1 MIQDWMKE
9 VTIEP
14 CRCFAVHHGKKG
26 FIGNTIGGILG
37 FFEEAFISEGF
48 SRRKGFLQ
56 SLDPRVKLLSIMT
69 AIFATSLI
77 KDLKLLVL
85 IYIFTLLLAYLSKI
99 NVLFFIKRVWLF
111 IPIFAGIIIIPMIF
125 NIFFPGDPLIRLAYL
140 GTTAHVGSLTLPES
154 VYITRQG
161 VYAASI
167 FTMRVATC
175 VSAVVLLFLTTPQQI
190 LYKSLRT
197 VGVPKIYVFTLEM
210 TKRYIFLLMDL
221 VREMHFAKKAR
232 TIKAGGIFDEQKWVG
247 GRIGYTLI
255 RSMDISEKVHM
266 AMISR
271 GFNGDVK
278 VMQEFRMHKRDYIA
292 GATAISLSII
302 MVLISQNIIR

>member
-37 FFEEAFISEGF
+37 FFEDAFISEGF

>member
-1 MIQDWMKE
+1 MKE
-9 VTIEP
+9 VKVEP
-14 CRCFAVHHGKKG
+14 CGYFAVHHGKKG

-56 SLDPRVKLLSIMT
+56 ILDARVKLLSTVT
-69 AIFATSLI
+69 AIFAISLI
-77 KDLKLLVL
+77 NDLKLLVL

-99 NVLFFIKRVWLF
+99 KILFFIKRVWLF
-111 IPIFAGIIIIPMIF
+111 IPIFAGIITIPMIF
-125 NIFFPGDPLIRLAYL
+125 NIFLPGDPLIRLAYL
-140 GTTAHVGSLTLPES
+140 GTNTHVGSLTLPES
-154 VYITRQG
+154 IYITRQG
-161 VYAASI
+161 FYAASI
-167 FTMRVATC
+167 FIMRVATC

-190 LYKSLRT
+190 LYRSLRT
-197 VGVPKIYVFTLEM
+197 LGVPKIYVFTLEM
-210 TKRYIFLLMDL
+210 TNRYIFLLMDL
-221 VREMHFAKKAR
+221 VDMHFAKKAR
-232 TIKAGGIFDEQKWVG
+232 TIKAGDMFNEQKWVG

-255 RSMDISEKVHM
+255 RSMDVSEKVHM

-278 VMQEFRMHKRDYIA
+278 VMQEFRMHKRDYITV
-292 GATAISLSII
+292 ATAISLSII

>member
-278 VMQEFRMHKRDYIA
+278 VMQEFIMHKRDYIA
-292 GATAISLSII
+292 GATATSLS
-302 MVLISQNIIR
+302 

>member
-9 VTIEP
+9 VKVEP
-14 CRCFAVHHGKKG
+14 CGCFAVHHSKKG

-99 NVLFFIKRVWLF
+99 NILFFIKRVWLF
-111 IPIFAGIIIIPMIF
+111 IPIFAGIIIIPIIF

-140 GTTAHVGSLTLPES
+140 GTTTHVGSITLPES
-154 VYITRQG
+154 IYITRQG

-167 FTMRVATC
+167 FIMRVATC

-210 TKRYIFLLMDL
+210 TNRYIFLLMDL

-232 TIKAGGIFDEQKWVG
+232 TIKAGGMLDEQKWVG

>member
-9 VTIEP
+9 VTVEP

-99 NVLFFIKRVWLF
+99 SILFFIKRVWLF

-140 GTTAHVGSLTLPES
+140 GPTAHVGSLTLPES

-161 VYAASI
+161 VYAASTFI
-167 FTMRVATC
+167 MRVATC

-210 TKRYIFLLMDL
+210 TKRYIFLLMEL

-232 TIKAGGIFDEQKWVG
+232 TIKAGGMFDEQKWVG

-278 VMQEFRMHKRDYIA
+278 VMQELRMHKRDYIA

>member
-1 MIQDWMKE
+1 MKE
-9 VTIEP
+9 VKIEP
-14 CRCFAVHHGKKG
+14 CGCFAAHHGKKG
-26 FIGNTIGGILG
+26 VIENTIGGILG

-56 SLDPRVKLLSIMT
+56 SLDPKVKLLSIMT

-85 IYIFTLLLAYLSKI
+85 IYTFTLFLAYLSKI
-99 NVLFFIKRVWLF
+99 NILFFIKRVWFF

-125 NIFFPGDPLIRLAYL
+125 NIFFLGDPLITLAYL
-140 GTTAHVGSLTLPES
+140 GPTNHVGSLTLPES
-154 VYITRQG
+154 IYITRQG

-167 FTMRVATC
+167 FIMRVATC

-210 TKRYIFLLMDL
+210 TNRYIFLLMDL
-221 VREMHFAKKAR
+221 VRDMYFATKAR
-232 TIKAGGIFDEQKWVG
+232 AIKAGSMFKEQKWVG

-278 VMQEFRMHKRDYIA
+278 VMQEFRIHKRDYIA

>member
-26 FIGNTIGGILG
+26 FIGHTIGGILG

-140 GTTAHVGSLTLPES
+140 GTTANVGSLTLPES